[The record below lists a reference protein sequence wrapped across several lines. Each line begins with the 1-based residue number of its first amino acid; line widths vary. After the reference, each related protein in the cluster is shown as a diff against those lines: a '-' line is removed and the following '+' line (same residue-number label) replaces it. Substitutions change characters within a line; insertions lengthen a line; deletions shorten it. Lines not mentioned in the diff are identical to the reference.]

1 MHKTFCLRAYLI
13 KICKPTYK
21 NGVQNTD
28 FYKSKKALK
37 RKKMIFH
44 CSLDFFH
51 HVSFTLAEESELK
64 LLMKQNMK
72 QNTKGEL

>member
-1 MHKTFCLRAYLI
+1 
-13 KICKPTYK
+13 
-21 NGVQNTD
+21 
-28 FYKSKKALK
+28 
-37 RKKMIFH
+37 MIFQ

-72 QNTKGEL
+72 QNTKKLAKLHSTQEICEILLKR